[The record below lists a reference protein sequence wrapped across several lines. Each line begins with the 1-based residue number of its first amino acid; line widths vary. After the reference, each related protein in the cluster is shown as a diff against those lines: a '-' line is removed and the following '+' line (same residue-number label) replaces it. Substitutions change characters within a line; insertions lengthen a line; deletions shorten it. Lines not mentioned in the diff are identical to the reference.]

1 MAAEH
6 NLKEKVILLINIKLK
21 WCRTLLVNLKT
32 YLNTT
37 FQN

>member
-21 WCRTLLVNLKT
+21 SNHSNHD
-32 YLNTT
+32 Y
-37 FQN
+37 QNHQ